1 MLISVEGIYQMYPMA
16 EFVNLKV
23 DEKIEIEIA
32 YLN

>member
-1 MLISVEGIYQMYPMA
+1 MYPMS

-23 DEKIEIEIA
+23 DEKIEIPIA